1 VTQLAIPPLPE
12 GEEAA
17 IFCDNSSVEAA
28 GYLKPSIS
36 KASAKHK

>member
-1 VTQLAIPPLPE
+1 MTQLAIPPLPE

-28 GYLKPSIS
+28 GHLSPSIS
-36 KASAKHK
+36 KASAKH